1 MSYATVSGE
10 VAIRNHGTSVV
21 PYVDALIAA
30 LDKYYTECDLY
41 EILLYV
47 QRLIENQKIP
57 IGSNGQFMKGKF
69 QEINTGSTS
78 GSIIASFIGK
88 YKSKLF
94 RFKLDCLCLATG
106 TISFKISNYRPL
118 GFITVHFDGNDR
130 PVSLK
135 AVHFLTDPLFQD
147 PQLAS
152 LWI

>member
-69 QEINTGSTS
+69 SNYQKFCQPEVDRKLTGS
-78 GSIIASFIGK
+78 
-88 YKSKLF
+88 
-94 RFKLDCLCLATG
+94 
-106 TISFKISNYRPL
+106 
-118 GFITVHFDGNDR
+118 
-130 PVSLK
+130 
-135 AVHFLTDPLFQD
+135 
-147 PQLAS
+147 
-152 LWI
+152 

>member
-69 QEINTGSTS
+69 QEINTGST
-78 GSIIASFIGK
+78 
-88 YKSKLF
+88 
-94 RFKLDCLCLATG
+94 TG
-106 TISFKISNYRPL
+106 TITGS
-118 GFITVHFDGNDR
+118 ITGSITGR
-130 PVSLK
+130 IKS
-135 AVHFLTDPLFQD
+135 
-147 PQLAS
+147 
-152 LWI
+152 

>member
-69 QEINTGSTS
+69 QEINTGCTT
-78 GSIIASFIGK
+78 GSIIRSITGK
-88 YKSKLF
+88 IKSKSF
-94 RFKLDCLCLATG
+94 RFKLDHLC
-106 TISFKISNYRPL
+106 
-118 GFITVHFDGNDR
+118 
-130 PVSLK
+130 
-135 AVHFLTDPLFQD
+135 
-147 PQLAS
+147 
-152 LWI
+152 

>member
-69 QEINTGSTS
+69 QDIATGSWPEAKPEVPSILSSEASNPYTLIFGTVTESIS
-78 GSIIASFIGK
+78 GKNDAYFIWHMRPYMICQYEGRYATLK
-88 YKSKLF
+88 NYAIFWTVTERDFWKKS
-94 RFKLDCLCLATG
+94 
-106 TISFKISNYRPL
+106 
-118 GFITVHFDGNDR
+118 
-130 PVSLK
+130 
-135 AVHFLTDPLFQD
+135 
-147 PQLAS
+147 
-152 LWI
+152 

>member
-69 QEINTGSTS
+69 QQNISGSKTGSDT
-78 GSIIASFIGK
+78 GIDTGCTNRSINERLKSFD
-88 YKSKLF
+88 L
-94 RFKLDCLCLATG
+94 
-106 TISFKISNYRPL
+106 
-118 GFITVHFDGNDR
+118 
-130 PVSLK
+130 
-135 AVHFLTDPLFQD
+135 
-147 PQLAS
+147 
-152 LWI
+152 

>member
-69 QEINTGSTS
+69 QEINTGSTT
-78 GSIIASFIGK
+78 GSIIRSITEK
-88 YKSKLF
+88 VKSKSF
-94 RFKLDCLCLATG
+94 RFSSRIPLTG
-106 TISFKISNYRPL
+106 TILFKLSNNRPL

-130 PVSLK
+130 PVSLI
-135 AVHFLTDPLFQD
+135 VFPFWTDPTFQGR
-147 PQLAS
+147 PG
-152 LWI
+152 